1 MKKTVY
7 DVKTGDTIE
16 LEPVD
21 ARERLQAGLAVSV
34 KPVPIEFVDDDF
46 DDYIESANPV
56 VKESLTTEIEFEQ
69 PAKAKK

>member
-7 DVKTGDTIE
+7 DAKTGESIE

-34 KPVPIEFVDDDF
+34 KPV
-46 DDYIESANPV
+46 
-56 VKESLTTEIEFEQ
+56 VKESLTTEIEQ
-69 PAKAKK
+69 PVKVKKLTRSI

>member
-7 DVKTGDTIE
+7 DVKTGEAIE

-34 KPVPIEFVDDDF
+34 KPV
-46 DDYIESANPV
+46 
-56 VKESLTTEIEFEQ
+56 FEQ
-69 PAKAKK
+69 HAIEPAKAKK